1 MSLARVDPE
10 FTASEVE
17 RGLRLGIVDGIF
29 SNGMFTLCSGAILA
43 ALAIF
48 AGLSDF
54 DYGLLAAMPFLA
66 QLLQLPAVV
75 LYRRFHHRK
84 AVTIAFAT
92 TGRLAIL
99 LVVAALLWF
108 PPGLR
113 GAGIFAGFLAWS
125 AFGAVAGGSWL
136 WWMRDLVPEA
146 RLGRYFGTR
155 AAFLVGLSAPL
166 LLGAGLFIDHQRA
179 VGGPEGERFAFA
191 TVYVLAALFGVG
203 SSLFLSLMPHR
214 PPREDPSSVP
224 LREVVRAPFADS
236 NFRAFLRWQTLWG
249 FGATVSVP
257 FFPLFLLVDHG
268 LSVSLTT
275 ALLIVGYATNV
286 LFFWLWGR
294 LSDRYGNK
302 PVLAVAVPVFAA
314 GLLLTLFVPHDRAV
328 EYVLVVVI
336 QVLFAIGTSAAD
348 LTSWNLAFKLARGP
362 STPAYLSATL
372 LTRAVAT
379 GVGPILGGV
388 LGAYFLAVRGDVT
401 LPTGGAGTTLF
412 SMAHLQFVFV
422 LGAILV
428 LASARPL
435 TKVREA
441 GEAPRAELLDALRAE
456 AMSGALYPGVR
467 HFALASSYLIR
478 AVVKGEEI
486 ARGAMPGTRRN
497 SK

>member
-1 MSLARVDPE
+1 MREAREDSA
-10 FTASEVE
+10 FTPSEVE

-29 SNGMFTLCSGAILA
+29 SNAMFTLCSGAILA

-48 AGLSDF
+48 AGMSDF
-54 DYGLLAAMPFLA
+54 EFGLLAALPFLA

-75 LYRRFHHRK
+75 LYRRFHQRK

-92 TGRLAIL
+92 AGRLSIL
-99 LVVAALLWF
+99 IVVAALLWL
-108 PPGLR
+108 PAPLR
-113 GAGIFAGFLAWS
+113 GAGIFAGFLLWS

-155 AAFLVGLSAPL
+155 AAFLVALSAPV
-166 LLGAGLFIDHQRA
+166 LLGAGLLIDHQRA
-179 VGGPEGERFAFA
+179 AFGVEGERLAFA
-191 TVYVLAALFGVG
+191 SVFLLASLFGIG
-203 SSLFLSLMPHR
+203 SSVFLWLMPHR
-214 PPREDPSSVP
+214 PPRDDPSSVP
-224 LREVVRAPFADS
+224 LREVVRAPFAEA
-236 NFRAFLRWQTLWG
+236 NFRAFLRWLTLWG
-249 FGATVSVP
+249 FGATLTVP
-257 FFPLFLLVDHG
+257 FFPIFLLVDHG

-294 LSDRYGNK
+294 LSDRHGNK

-348 LTSWNLAFKLARGP
+348 LTSWNLALKLARGP
-362 STPAYLSATL
+362 STPAYLSGTL
-372 LTRAVAT
+372 LARAVAT
-379 GVGPILGGV
+379 GLGPILGGV
-388 LGAYFLAVRGDVT
+388 LGAYFLNVHADVT

-412 SMAHLQFVFV
+412 SLTHLEFVFV
-422 LGAILV
+422 LGAVLV

-435 TKVREA
+435 SKVREV
-441 GEAPRAELLDALRAE
+441 GEAPRAELLEALRAE
-456 AMSGALYPGVR
+456 AESGALYPGVR

-486 ARGAMPGTRRN
+486 ARGALPGAKRN
-497 SK
+497 AK